1 MMENKISY
9 EDERKM
15 TNAIESAATLAS
27 NDASRDR
34 SATLAGQ
41 LKAAGVDSR
50 FAKVASAAF
59 NKRLTVL
66 TFKKTADEHKAD
78 PFELADADK
87 VLELMTGESLEKA
100 ASLVTLFD
108 ITYSDNSLSMQKA
121 ASEEPAIS
129 SRLPYEDT
137 IRYEALVR
145 HIESVME
152 KSAAALQDIVY
163 AQDDAERKADA
174 LSTELSDYFMK
185 SASASFEFD
194 TLVNAYGDRFK
205 AAIGDKL
212 PETTEYIKTASNAIL
227 PDEPL
232 YKKAAEMV
240 EAHETAEALK
250 QSLEYYGSGLG
261 QFCKAAADLGD
272 MMQGLEEELSKRAAS
287 GWDITKEYA
296 NDIGSLISAPITGG
310 LSAADNFITGVSN
323 TAGNAISNA
332 YALYQAGNAAHM
344 APNEVLDA
352 EFLTKDRYRDR
363 LLGWSDMTAD
373 PQFAMYPAEQV
384 FLATQKAM
392 DMDTTL
398 ERPDKREVL
407 RSYVAQL
414 LAQNNRLSTADIA
427 AFAQTLRGL
436 TSGDEHG
443 AQQIAVKSVKG
454 MDETKAPELPA
465 LKSVIEGR
473 REIASNAT
481 DVMNDIDKSLKDF
494 RAEAKADDKEQ
505 RDARIKAITERAKL
519 LEDQNKENQ
528 KAKEDKDKKLSDAR
542 AARNKFLTDTMGLRM
557 RYYPGQGIVYEKAL
571 GRGNAPRVY
580 DQADIDAILANAE
593 KANLVPVLPA

>member
-41 LKAAGVDSR
+41 LKEAGVDSR

-100 ASLVTLFD
+100 ASLVTPFE
-108 ITYSDNSLSMQKA
+108 ITYSDNTLSMQKA
-121 ASEEPAIS
+121 ASEEPAIPF
-129 SRLPYEDT
+129 RLPYEDT

-152 KSAAALQDIVY
+152 KNAAALQDIVY
-163 AQDDAERKADA
+163 ALDDTERKADA
-174 LSTELSDYFMK
+174 LSTDLANYFMK

-205 AAIGDKL
+205 DAIGAKL
-212 PETTEYIKTASNAIL
+212 PENTEYVKTASNAIL

-232 YKKAAEMV
+232 YKRASEMV
-240 EAHETAEALK
+240 EAHEAADALK
-250 QSLEYYGSGLG
+250 QSLEYYGAGLG
-261 QFCKAAADLGD
+261 QFCKAAAELGD
-272 MMQGLEEELSKRAAS
+272 MIQKMEM
-287 GWDITKEYA
+287 
-296 NDIGSLISAPITGG
+296 SLIKKAVSGG
-310 LSAADNFITGVSN
+310 GIALETINDFGALTTPAVPHGIAAADALVNGISN
-323 TAGNAISNA
+323 TAGNALSNA
-332 YALYQAGNAAHM
+332 YALYQSGNAAHM

-384 FLATQKAM
+384 FMATQKAM

-407 RSYVAQL
+407 RAYVAQL

-443 AQQIAVKSVKG
+443 AQQLALKSVKG
-454 MDETKAPELPA
+454 MDEVRAPEMPV
-465 LKSVIEGR
+465 LKAVIEGR
-473 REIASNAT
+473 REIPTGT
-481 DVMNDIDKSLKDF
+481 DAIAEVEKSIKDF
-494 RAEAKADDKEQ
+494 AAEGKADKKEKADRESKARDAADKARLEAERSERDKEKV
-505 RDARIKAITERAKL
+505 RIAA
-519 LEDQNKENQ
+519 QN
-528 KAKEDKDKKLSDAR
+528 
-542 AARNKFLTDTMGLRM
+542 ARNKFLNDVLNIKIKSIDPATGK
-557 RYYPGQGIVYEKAL
+557 IE
-571 GRGNAPRVY
+571 Y
-580 DQADIDAILANAE
+580 DAGGTTLDEAAVQNILANAE
-593 KANLVPVLPA
+593 SIGRVPALA